1 MGYNTE
7 LYHWG
12 IKGMKW
18 GVRRYQNKDGS
29 LTEVGK
35 RRLNASNMGRKPDKQ
50 ITADQVDP
58 NKWVKDDFRN
68 SKKLLDETRNMSTSI
83 KNANENAIKKSKERR
98 PKMDLSN
105 MSDKEMRDAVNR
117 KLLEKQY
124 IDIFSEKN
132 VSKGRE
138 FISNSMDVFG
148 TVTGIASSALA
159 IALTIKEL
167 RG

>member
-124 IDIFSEKN
+124 IDMFSEKN

-138 FISNSMDVFG
+138 FVSNLMDVFG
-148 TVTGIASSALA
+148 TATGIASSALA

>member
-124 IDIFSEKN
+124 IDMFSEKN

-138 FISNSMDVFG
+138 FVSNSMDVLG
-148 TVTGIASSALA
+148 TATGIASSALA